1 MPWVVVW
8 PVLVLG
14 ALVGGFFLGRDLWHR
29 VRAFRRAAAAASGA
43 VARLSDH
50 RDELTAVAR
59 RRHPV
64 PLVALSRDPADL
76 RADLAAARAVRDR
89 RIDARQARYRL
100 VMDRWRDLWQ

>member
-8 PVLVLG
+8 PVLVIG

-29 VRAFRRAAAAASGA
+29 VRDFGRAASAASGA

-50 RDELTAVAR
+50 RDELLAVAR

-64 PLVALSRDPADL
+64 PPVALSRDRAEL
-76 RADLAAARAVRDR
+76 HADLAAARAVRDR
-89 RIDARQARYRL
+89 RIDARHARLRL
-100 VMDRWRDLWQ
+100 VMGRWRDFWR